1 MQTDT
6 DNLSATG
13 GCVLTFI
20 WLGFGT
26 LFLFLVFLDLGVFS
40 KKVEDINAREAL
52 IRTAVWVGLA
62 LAFVPVVYYL
72 YENHVGGLGHA
83 TAQHDAVTGKAAAL
97 SYLTGWIVE
106 YALSVDNLFVIAL
119 IFSALKIEGNLRH
132 RVLFWGV
139 LGAAIMRAVLIL
151 FGFALWNYFE
161 WITYVFGA
169 ILILSALKML
179 KAGDADSIDTNNN
192 LAIRLTRKVFPVS
205 PTSDGPNFITRMDGK
220 RALTPLALALIMVE
234 VADLT
239 FAVDSIPAVIAITHE
254 PFLAYTSNLFA
265 ILGLRSL
272 FFALDAVMKRF
283 TLVKYSLILILI
295 FIGAKMILEKWVH
308 ISVGISLGVVVS
320 LLAIGVIASLIKTR
334 EKPAI

>member
-1 MQTDT
+1 M
-6 DNLSATG
+6 
-13 GCVLTFI
+13 LTFI

-40 KKVEDINAREAL
+40 RKIEDIDAREAL
-52 IRTAVWVGLA
+52 IRTAIWIGLA

-72 YENHVGGLGHA
+72 YENHIGDLGIARAPHI
-83 TAQHDAVTGKAAAL
+83 AVTGKAAAM

-151 FGFALWNYFE
+151 FGFALWSYFE

-169 ILILSALKML
+169 ILILSAIKML
-179 KAGDADSIDTNNN
+179 KAGDPDSIDTNNN

-205 PTSDGPNFITRMDGK
+205 PNSDGPNFLTRLDGK
-220 RALTPLALALIMVE
+220 RALTPLALALVMVE
-234 VADLT
+234 FADLT

-283 TLVKYSLILILI
+283 TLVKYSLTLILI
-295 FIGAKMILEKWVH
+295 FIGAKMILEKVVH
-308 ISVGISLGVVVS
+308 ISVGISLGVVVA
-320 LLAIGVIASLIKTR
+320 LLAIGVAASLYKTR
-334 EKPAI
+334 EQPTI